1 MKQTLNE
8 EIQRIKEIMGLKPII
23 IESRQSEEISLNF
36 LRKNNIDDAEN
47 IVKEFASSDKS
58 ENQKNIPIMAY
69 LYVLEIK
76 KSGSPNIE
84 QIIGIVNEYNDLL
97 IKKRIE
103 PIQVTKNGLKID
115 EKKNGVKIGEKIF
128 NDYLKFTEHIHGL
141 SASKTGEYKINQEKL
156 DEFIA
161 EKKPLWSGNGI
172 DIYEGNSI
180 GKCIAYSQ
188 GGLTGRPYSF
198 CIGKP
203 GPQNLYKSYR
213 DRQVS
218 TFYFIVDKNKFKIDE
233 NGNVDFSDPLHI
245 VVFDRTNNGVLL
257 TDAKNDTGNISQYRN
272 DTKGYIDYLVKKG
285 VPVDTLLVNKPKTE
299 QEIYEDK
306 LLGQPNTNL
315 EWFINLDNPNRPDY
329 RKPKLEPGDP
339 ETNYYKW
346 SYIGRGHVLSNEQFD
361 FLMGK

>member
-8 EIQRIKEIMGLKPII
+8 EIQRVREIMGLKSKPII
-23 IESRQSEEISLNF
+23 IESRQSEEVAVNF

-103 PIQVTKNGLKID
+103 PIQVTKNGLKI
-115 EKKNGVKIGEKIF
+115 GENIF

-141 SASKTGEYKINQEKL
+141 SASKTGEYKISQEKL
-156 DEFIA
+156 NEFKA

-188 GGLTGRPYSF
+188 GALTGKQYSF

-203 GPQNLYKSYR
+203 GPQNMYKSYR
-213 DRQVS
+213 DSQVS
-218 TFYFIVDKNKFKIDE
+218 TFYFIIDKNRFKIDE
-233 NGNVDFSDPLHI
+233 NNNVDLSDPLHI
-245 VVFDRTNNGVLL
+245 VVFDRTNRGVLL
-257 TDAKNDTGNISQYRN
+257 TDANNKTGNIAEYGEDAN
-272 DTKGYIDYLVKKG
+272 KYIDYLKQKG
-285 VPVDTLLVNKPKTE
+285 VPVDELLVNKPKTE
-299 QEIYEDK
+299 QEIYEDN
-306 LLGQPNTNL
+306 LLGRKNDDLN
-315 EWFINLDNPNRPDY
+315 WFINLDNPIRPDY
-329 RKPKLEPGDP
+329 KKPKLEPGDP

-346 SYIGRGHVLSNEQFD
+346 AYIGRGHTLSNEQFD

>member
-23 IESRQSEEISLNF
+23 IESRQSEENSLNF

-103 PIQVTKNGLKID
+103 PIQVTKNGLM
-115 EKKNGVKIGEKIF
+115 IGEKIF
-128 NDYLKFTEHIHGL
+128 NDYLKFTEHIHKL
-141 SASKTGEYKINQEKL
+141 STSKTDEYKISQEKL
-156 DEFIA
+156 DEFVA
-161 EKKPLWSGNGI
+161 EKKPLWSGNRI

-180 GKCIAYSQ
+180 GKCIAYSG

-218 TFYFIVDKNKFKIDE
+218 TFYFIVDKNKFKTDK
-233 NGNVDFSDPLHI
+233 NGNFDLSDPLHI
-245 VVFDRTNNGVLL
+245 VVFDRTNDGVSL
-257 TDAKNDTGNISQYRN
+257 TDADNDTGNISEYGRN
-272 DTKGYIDYLVKKG
+272 TQGYINYLKEKG

-306 LLGQPNTNL
+306 LLGQQNTNL